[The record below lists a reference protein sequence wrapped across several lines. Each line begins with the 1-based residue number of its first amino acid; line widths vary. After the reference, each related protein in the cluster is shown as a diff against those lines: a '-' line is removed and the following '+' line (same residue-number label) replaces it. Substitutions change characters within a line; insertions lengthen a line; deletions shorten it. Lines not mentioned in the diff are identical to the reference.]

1 MEKLKK
7 FKYNFDKIT
16 SQNSQNWKLVLLW
29 IVVFELFSSVL
40 EYLSYEKSFLFISS
54 FPSGFYLEISIAL
67 LFTLFLWLCVINII
81 FFKRSNFLTLIL
93 YTCFGIYW
101 IITKDL
107 TFSFLFH
114 NLEPLHFVNE
124 QFTFLLFIELCIKI
138 IILYLLYQLI
148 ISYGS
153 SKIKN

>member
-7 FKYNFDKIT
+7 IKYNFDRIT
-16 SQNSQNWKLVLLW
+16 SENSKNWKLVLLW
-29 IVVFELFSSVL
+29 IVIFELFASIL
-40 EYLSYEKSFLFISS
+40 EYFDDEKSLSFISS
-54 FPSGFYLEISIAL
+54 FPSGFYLEMSIAL

-107 TFSFLFH
+107 TFNFLLH
-114 NLEPLHFVNE
+114 NLEPLHFLNAN
-124 QFTFLLFIELCIKI
+124 FTFLLFIELFIKFV
-138 IILYLLYQLI
+138 ILYLLYQLI
-148 ISYGS
+148 ISYS
-153 SKIKN
+153 YKKIEE